1 MVRQQNSSKWYR
13 MNDQPQRYT
22 LCPIPFPLFQVASII
37 FHLCSTCWEVTTQV
51 RMNKGCAQ
59 LLCASTTCCLQVH
72 PFSSGK
78 PFSVSQLFLKSMS
91 FPLNIFLLYAKLS
104 YVYMSIARLLKSCL
118 TFCFAVVTVLSFLG
132 HITLQP
138 PFFLLLLPLPT
149 GLLFM
154 QSCLQKEFFFLD
166 VLLLGLGF
174 RLSNIQEEEKGE
186 GLGF

>member
-1 MVRQQNSSKWYR
+1 
-13 MNDQPQRYT
+13 
-22 LCPIPFPLFQVASII
+22 
-37 FHLCSTCWEVTTQV
+37 
-51 RMNKGCAQ
+51 
-59 LLCASTTCCLQVH
+59 
-72 PFSSGK
+72 
-78 PFSVSQLFLKSMS
+78 MS